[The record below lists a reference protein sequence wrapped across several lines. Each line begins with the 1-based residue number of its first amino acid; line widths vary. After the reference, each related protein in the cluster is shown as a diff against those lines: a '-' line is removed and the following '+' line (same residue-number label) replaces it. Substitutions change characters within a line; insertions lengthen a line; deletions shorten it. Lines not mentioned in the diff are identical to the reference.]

1 MLEASAHIF
10 SNLFTYAALYDRL
23 SLWRFANDVC
33 VLPAAGSSYLL
44 FKYVVLYHV
53 INFMEYYVL
62 IFACLMCEAP
72 LFSWVVPWL

>member
-10 SNLFTYAALYDRL
+10 FNLFTSHCDRL

-44 FKYVVLYHV
+44 FKYVVLYHDV
-53 INFMEYYVL
+53 INFVEYYVL

-72 LFSWVVPWL
+72 LFSSVAPWL